1 MVDAEWRLRH
11 LAVTSPSP
19 PEIEAVNDLFP
30 TEDATRLDDDED
42 VDDASAVEESI
53 VLPAIDGILHD
64 NDANGVVPVCN
75 LPGRMLQAVLEFL
88 DEDSIGFYVL
98 RLSYYKKPEWNMW
111 SDLPKNA
118 VLQV

>member
-75 LPGRMLQAVLEFL
+75 LPERMLQAVLEFL
-88 DEDSIGFYVL
+88 DEDSI
-98 RLSYYKKPEWNMW
+98 
-111 SDLPKNA
+111 
-118 VLQV
+118 